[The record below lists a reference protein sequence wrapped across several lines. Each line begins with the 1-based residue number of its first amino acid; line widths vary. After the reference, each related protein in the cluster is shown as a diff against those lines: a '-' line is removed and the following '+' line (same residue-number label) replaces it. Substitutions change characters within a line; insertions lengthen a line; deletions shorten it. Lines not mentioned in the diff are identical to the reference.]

1 MNTLSVEEFLM
12 ISGQILKESIISGAN
27 NIFNNKE
34 LVNDLNVFPVPDGDT
49 GSNMA
54 RTMSAAKIVLTGEK
68 KELSVA
74 EVMKLTASALLRG
87 ARGNSGV
94 ILSLIF
100 RGLAKGLEG
109 YQTVDAAKLAKAF
122 STATEA
128 AYSAVAKPTEGT
140 ILTVIKLVS
149 LEAEDIAQNS
159 SDFAEFWNKIC
170 KKANEILLKTPE
182 FLPVLAESGVVDSGG
197 QGLVFIFEGMN
208 SVFAGNGIIELK
220 EDEEIGSNIANK
232 VNKKHE
238 VEYGYCTEFLIDK
251 NEQYNEE
258 NEKEFKKF
266 LENIGGSIVFVDD
279 DNIIKVHVHSNHP
292 GTVLEKALLYGDLT
306 DIKIDNLKEEVDEH
320 EQKHSVKKNVFEYK
334 SVDESIE
341 YGFVAVAAGDGI
353 ENMFKELGVIN
364 IVSGGQTMNP
374 STEEIVGA
382 INATPAKCVFV
393 LPNNKNVVLT
403 AQQAALIADRK
414 VIVLPSRT
422 VPQGVNAILAFNE
435 AASLEENQI
444 EMTAA
449 IERVKT
455 GFITTAVRDSRS
467 NNKEIKTGD
476 VLALENGK
484 IKYIEDDVAK
494 ACFKLIKNMV
504 KKQSNYITL
513 FYGTDVDPQIMPA
526 LEKQIKQKFKDLE
539 ANFIFGN
546 QPVYHFIIAVE

>member
-54 RTMSAAKIVLTGEK
+54 RTMSAAKIVLTSEK

-109 YQTVDAAKLAKAF
+109 YQTVDAAKFAKAF

-140 ILTVIKLVS
+140 ILTVIRLVS

-159 SDFAEFWNKIC
+159 RDFAGFWNKIC

-208 SVFAGNGIIELK
+208 SVFVGNGVIELK

-238 VEYGYCTEFLIDK
+238 VEYGYCTEFLINK

-292 GTVLEKALLYGDLT
+292 GTVLEKALLYGNLT

-334 SVDESIE
+334 PVDESIE

-403 AQQAALIADRK
+403 AQQAAFIADRK

-435 AASLEENQI
+435 VASLEENQI

-455 GFITTAVRDSRS
+455 GFITTAVRDSKS

-484 IKYIEDDVAK
+484 IKYIDDDVAK

-513 FYGTDVDPQIMPA
+513 FYGADVDPQIMPA

-539 ANFIFGN
+539 VNFIFGN

>member
-54 RTMSAAKIVLTGEK
+54 RTMSAAKIVLTSEK

-109 YQTVDAAKLAKAF
+109 YQTVDAAKFAKAF

-140 ILTVIKLVS
+140 ILTVIRLVS

-159 SDFAEFWNKIC
+159 RDFAGFWNKIC

-208 SVFAGNGIIELK
+208 SVFVGNGVIELK

-238 VEYGYCTEFLIDK
+238 VEYGHCTEFLINK

-292 GTVLEKALLYGDLT
+292 GTVLEKALLYGNLT

-334 SVDESIE
+334 PVDESIE

-403 AQQAALIADRK
+403 AQQAAFIADRK

-435 AASLEENQI
+435 VASLEENQI

-455 GFITTAVRDSRS
+455 GFITTAVRDSKS

-484 IKYIEDDVAK
+484 IKYIDDDVAK

-513 FYGTDVDPQIMPA
+513 FYGADVDPQIMPA

-539 ANFIFGN
+539 VNFIFGN

>member
-54 RTMSAAKIVLTGEK
+54 RTMSAAKIVLTSEK

-109 YQTVDAAKLAKAF
+109 YQTVDAAKFAKAF

-140 ILTVIKLVS
+140 ILTVIRLVS

-159 SDFAEFWNKIC
+159 RDFAGFWNKIC

-182 FLPVLAESGVVDSGG
+182 FLLVLAESGVVDSGG

-208 SVFAGNGIIELK
+208 SVFVGNGVIELK

-238 VEYGYCTEFLIDK
+238 VEYGYCTEFLINK

-292 GTVLEKALLYGDLT
+292 GTVLEKALLYGNLT

-334 SVDESIE
+334 LVDESIE

-403 AQQAALIADRK
+403 AQQAAFIADRK

-435 AASLEENQI
+435 VASLEENQI

-455 GFITTAVRDSRS
+455 GFITTAVRDSKS

-484 IKYIEDDVAK
+484 IKYIDDDVAK

-513 FYGTDVDPQIMPA
+513 FYGADVDPQIMPA

-539 ANFIFGN
+539 VNFIFGN

>member
-1 MNTLSVEEFLM
+1 MM

-54 RTMSAAKIVLTGEK
+54 RTMSAAKIVLTSEK

-109 YQTVDAAKLAKAF
+109 YQTVDAAKFAKAF

-140 ILTVIKLVS
+140 ILTVIRLVS

-159 SDFAEFWNKIC
+159 RDFAGFWNKIC

-182 FLPVLAESGVVDSGG
+182 FLPALAESGVVDSGG

-208 SVFAGNGIIELK
+208 SVFAGNGVIEVK

-292 GTVLEKALLYGDLT
+292 GTVLEKALLYGNLT

-320 EQKHSVKKNVFEYK
+320 EQKHSAKKNVFEYK
-334 SVDESIE
+334 PVDESIE

-403 AQQAALIADRK
+403 AQQAALIADRN

-444 EMTAA
+444 EITAA

-513 FYGTDVDPQIMPA
+513 FYGADVDPQIMPA

-539 ANFIFGN
+539 VNFIFGN

>member
-54 RTMSAAKIVLTGEK
+54 RTMSAAKIVLTSEK

-539 ANFIFGN
+539 VNFIFGN

>member
-54 RTMSAAKIVLTGEK
+54 RTMSAAKIVLTSEK

-100 RGLAKGLEG
+100 RGLAKGVEG
-109 YQTVDAAKLAKAF
+109 YQTVDAAKFAKAF

-140 ILTVIKLVS
+140 ILTVIRLVS

-159 SDFAEFWNKIC
+159 RDFAGFWNKIC

-182 FLPVLAESGVVDSGG
+182 FLPALAESGVVDSGG

-208 SVFAGNGIIELK
+208 SVFAGNGVIEVK

-292 GTVLEKALLYGDLT
+292 GTVLEKALLYGNLT

-334 SVDESIE
+334 PVDESIE

-403 AQQAALIADRK
+403 AQQAALIADRN

-444 EMTAA
+444 EITAA

-513 FYGTDVDPQIMPA
+513 FYGADVDPQIMPA

-539 ANFIFGN
+539 VNFIFGN

>member
-1 MNTLSVEEFLM
+1 M

-54 RTMSAAKIVLTGEK
+54 RTMNAAKMVLTNEK

-74 EVMKLTASALLRG
+74 EVIKITASALLRG

-109 YQTVDAAKLAKAF
+109 CQMVDAARFAKAF
-122 STATEA
+122 GAATEA

-140 ILTVIKLVS
+140 ILTVVRLVS
-149 LEAEDIAQNS
+149 LGAEDIAKNS
-159 SDFAEFWNKIC
+159 GNFVEFWDKIC

-208 SVFAGNGIIELK
+208 SVFMGNGLIELK
-220 EDEEIGSNIANK
+220 ESEGIDNSLANRG
-232 VNKKHE
+232 NRKHE
-238 VEYGYCTEFLIDK
+238 VVYGYCTEFLINK
-251 NEQYNEE
+251 SNQYNKE
-258 NEKEFKKF
+258 NEKEFKNF
-266 LENIGGSIVFVDD
+266 LEKIGGSIVFVDD
-279 DNIIKVHVHSNHP
+279 DNIIKIHVHSNHP
-292 GTVLEKALLYGDLT
+292 GTVLEKALLYGELT
-306 DIKIDNLKEEVDEH
+306 DVKIDNLKEEVDEH
-320 EQKHSVKKNVFEYK
+320 EKKHSVRKNVFEYK
-334 SVDESIE
+334 PVDKNIG
-341 YGFVAVAAGDGI
+341 YGFVAVAAGNGI
-353 ENMFKELGVIN
+353 ENMFKELGVMN

-422 VPQGVNAILAFNE
+422 VPQGINAVLAFNE
-435 AASLEENQI
+435 TASLEENQI

-455 GFITTAVRDSRS
+455 GFITTAVRDSKT

-476 VLALENGK
+476 ILALENGK
-484 IKYIEDDVAK
+484 IKYIEDNLAK
-494 ACFKLIKNMV
+494 ACFKLVKNMV

-513 FYGTDVDPQIMPA
+513 FYGADIDTQTISV

-539 ANFIFGN
+539 VNFIFGN

>member
-54 RTMSAAKIVLTGEK
+54 RTMSAAKIVLTSEK

-109 YQTVDAAKLAKAF
+109 YQTVDAAKFAKAF

-140 ILTVIKLVS
+140 ILTVIRLVS

-159 SDFAEFWNKIC
+159 RDFAGFWNKIC

-208 SVFAGNGIIELK
+208 SVFAGNGVIEVK

-292 GTVLEKALLYGDLT
+292 GTVLEKALLYGNLT

-334 SVDESIE
+334 PVDESIE

-403 AQQAALIADRK
+403 AQQAALIADRN

-444 EMTAA
+444 EITAA

-513 FYGTDVDPQIMPA
+513 FYGADVDPQIMPA

-539 ANFIFGN
+539 VNFIFGN

>member
-1 MNTLSVEEFLM
+1 M

-54 RTMSAAKIVLTGEK
+54 RTMSAAKIVLTSEK

-109 YQTVDAAKLAKAF
+109 YQTVDAAKFAKAF

-208 SVFAGNGIIELK
+208 SVFAGNGVIELK
-220 EDEEIGSNIANK
+220 ENEEIGSNIANK

-334 SVDESIE
+334 PVDESIE

-382 INATPAKCVFV
+382 INGTPAKCVFV

-513 FYGTDVDPQIMPA
+513 FYGADVDPQIMPA

-539 ANFIFGN
+539 VNFIFGN

>member
-12 ISGQILKESIISGAN
+12 ISGQILKESIISGTN

-54 RTMSAAKIVLTGEK
+54 RTMSAAKIVLTSEK

-109 YQTVDAAKLAKAF
+109 YQTVDAAKFAKAF

-128 AYSAVAKPTEGT
+128 AYSAVTKPTEGT
-140 ILTVIKLVS
+140 ILTVIRLVS

-159 SDFAEFWNKIC
+159 RDFAGFWNKIC

-208 SVFAGNGIIELK
+208 SVFAGNGVIELK

-251 NEQYNEE
+251 NEQHSEE

-292 GTVLEKALLYGDLT
+292 GTVLEKALLYGNLT
-306 DIKIDNLKEEVDEH
+306 DIKIDNLKEEVGEH
-320 EQKHSVKKNVFEYK
+320 EQKYSVKKNVFEYK
-334 SVDESIE
+334 PVDESIE

-435 AASLEENQI
+435 TASLEENQI

-455 GFITTAVRDSRS
+455 GFITTAVRDSKS
-467 NNKEIKTGD
+467 NNKEVKTGD

-513 FYGTDVDPQIMPA
+513 FYGADVDPQIMPA

-539 ANFIFGN
+539 VNFIFGN

>member
-54 RTMSAAKIVLTGEK
+54 RTMSAAKIVLTSEK
-68 KELSVA
+68 KELYVA

-109 YQTVDAAKLAKAF
+109 CQTVDAAKFAKAF

-140 ILTVIKLVS
+140 ILTVIRLVS

-208 SVFAGNGIIELK
+208 SVFAGNKVIELK
-220 EDEEIGSNIANK
+220 ENEEIGSNIANK

-258 NEKEFKKF
+258 NEKKFKKF

-292 GTVLEKALLYGDLT
+292 GTVLEKALLYGNLT

-334 SVDESIE
+334 PVDVSIE

-403 AQQAALIADRK
+403 AQQAALIADRN

-484 IKYIEDDVAK
+484 IKYIENDVTK

-513 FYGTDVDPQIMPA
+513 FYGADVDPQIMPA

-539 ANFIFGN
+539 VNFIFGN

>member
-1 MNTLSVEEFLM
+1 M
-12 ISGQILKESIISGAN
+12 INGQILKESIISGAN

-54 RTMSAAKIVLTGEK
+54 RTMNAAKMVLTNEK

-100 RGLAKGLEG
+100 RGLAKGLENCRI
-109 YQTVDAAKLAKAF
+109 VDAARFAKAF
-122 STATEA
+122 SAATEA

-140 ILTVIKLVS
+140 ILTVVRLIS
-149 LEAEDIAQNS
+149 LEAENIAKESGNFT
-159 SDFAEFWNKIC
+159 DFWDKIC
-170 KKANEILLKTPE
+170 KKGNEILLKTPE
-182 FLPVLAESGVVDSGG
+182 FLPILAESGVVDSGG
-197 QGLVFIFEGMN
+197 QGLIFIFEGMD
-208 SVFAGNGIIELK
+208 SVFAGNGIVELK
-220 EDEEIGSNIANK
+220 ESEKIGNSLANK
-232 VNKKHE
+232 ESKKHE
-238 VEYGYCTEFLIDK
+238 VEYGYCTEFLINK
-251 NEQYNEE
+251 NNQYNKE
-258 NEKEFKKF
+258 NEKEFKNF
-266 LENIGGSIVFVDD
+266 LEEIGGSIVFVDD

-292 GTVLEKALLYGDLT
+292 GAVLEKALLYGGLT
-306 DIKIDNLKEEVDEH
+306 DVKIDNLKEEVDEH
-320 EQKHSVKKNVFEYK
+320 EQKHSGKKNVFEYK
-334 SVDESIE
+334 PVDESIE
-341 YGFVAVAAGDGI
+341 YGFIAVAAGDGI
-353 ENMFKELGVIN
+353 ENTFKELGVMN

-374 STEEIVGA
+374 STEEIVSA

-414 VIVLPSRT
+414 VVVLPSRT
-422 VPQGVNAILAFNE
+422 VPQGINAVLAFNE

-444 EMTAA
+444 EMTVA

-455 GFITTAVRDSRS
+455 GFITVAVRDSRT

-476 VLALENGK
+476 VLALENGR
-484 IKYIEDDVAK
+484 IKYIEDDLAK

-504 KKQSNYITL
+504 KKQSSYITL

-539 ANFIFGN
+539 VNFIFGN

>member
-1 MNTLSVEEFLM
+1 M
-12 ISGQILKESIISGAN
+12 INGQILKESIISGAN

-54 RTMSAAKIVLTGEK
+54 RTMNAAKMVLTSEK
-68 KELSVA
+68 RDLSVA

-100 RGLAKGLEG
+100 RGLARGLEDC
-109 YQTVDAAKLAKAF
+109 QTVDATRFAKAF
-122 STATEA
+122 SAATEA

-140 ILTVIKLVS
+140 ILTVIRLIS
-149 LEAEDIAQNS
+149 LEAEDIAKESGNFA
-159 SDFAEFWNKIC
+159 DFWDKIC
-170 KKANEILLKTPE
+170 KKGNEILLKTPE
-182 FLPVLAESGVVDSGG
+182 FLPILAESGVVDSGG

-208 SVFAGNGIIELK
+208 SVFAGNGIVELK
-220 EDEEIGSNIANK
+220 ESEGIDNSLANRG
-232 VNKKHE
+232 NKKHE
-238 VEYGYCTEFLIDK
+238 VEYGYCTEFLINK
-251 NEQYNEE
+251 SNQYNKE
-258 NEKEFKKF
+258 NEKEFKNF
-266 LENIGGSIVFVDD
+266 LEEIGGSIVFVDD

-292 GTVLEKALLYGDLT
+292 GAVLEKALLYGGLT
-306 DIKIDNLKEEVDEH
+306 DVKIDNLKEEVDEH
-320 EQKHSVKKNVFEYK
+320 EQKHSGKKNVFEYK
-334 SVDESIE
+334 PVDESIE
-341 YGFVAVAAGDGI
+341 YGFIAVAAGDGI
-353 ENMFKELGVIN
+353 ENTFKELGVMN

-374 STEEIVGA
+374 STEEIVSA

-422 VPQGVNAILAFNE
+422 VPQGINAILAFNE

-455 GFITTAVRDSRS
+455 GFITVAVRDSRT

-476 VLALENGK
+476 VLALENGR
-484 IKYIEDDVAK
+484 IKYIEDDLAK

-504 KKQSNYITL
+504 KKQSSYITL
-513 FYGTDVDPQIMPA
+513 FYGVDVDPQIMPA

-539 ANFIFGN
+539 VNFIFGN